1 MTDAAEPILEQGASD
16 TPSPHPVF
24 PRDPTAGVKR
34 PVKPLNLV
42 HITPGISPC
51 EPPAFEWVD
60 PLTLVVDE
68 AYQRQLSER
77 SLDLIRKII
86 GNWDWRRFKPP
97 VVTRCELGLVV
108 IDGQHTAIAA
118 ATHPEIGQ
126 IPVMVVETGSAAE
139 QARAFVGHNRDRLGI
154 TQMQVHFAAVAAGD
168 EDALTIDQVCQRA
181 GVRLLRMTPG
191 NGAWKPCDT
200 IAVHGI
206 GALINRR
213 GAQKARIILQVLAEA
228 RCAPVTAGQI
238 KAVEMLLHDPEYR
251 DHVVAADITSALL
264 ALGVGEAEREAKV
277 FAAAHSVPAWRAL
290 GIILYRKAR
299 RGRRRAD

>member
-1 MTDAAEPILEQGASD
+1 MSEDNPQRAEPGLA
-16 TPSPHPVF
+16 PHPVV
-24 PRDPTAGVKR
+24 PRDPAEGLKRSVKA
-34 PVKPLNLV
+34 LNLV
-42 HITPGISPC
+42 HIVPGMTAGPV
-51 EPPAFEWVD
+51 PAFEWVD
-60 PLTLVVDE
+60 PVSLMVDE

-77 SLDLIRKII
+77 SLELIRKIVA
-86 GNWDWRRFKPP
+86 NWDWRRFKPP
-97 VVTRCELGLVV
+97 VVTRSELGLVV

-118 ATHPEIGQ
+118 ATHPDVGQ
-126 IPVMVVETGSAAE
+126 IPVMVVETASAAE

-238 KAVEMLLHDPEYR
+238 KAVEMLLHDAEYR
-251 DHVVAADITSALL
+251 DHVAPADITSALL

-277 FAAAHSVPAWRAL
+277 FAAAHNVPAWRGL
-290 GIILYRKAR
+290 GVILFRKAR

>member
-1 MTDAAEPILEQGASD
+1 MTEQSGFA
-16 TPSPHPVF
+16 PHPVSPPDF
-24 PRDPTAGVKR
+24 AARPKR
-34 PVKPLNLV
+34 QIKALNLV
-42 HITPGISPC
+42 HIEPGPVQGG
-51 EPPAFEWVD
+51 EPTFQWVD
-60 PLTLVVDE
+60 PAELMVDE

-77 SLDLIRKII
+77 SLDLIRRIVA
-86 GNWDWRRFKPP
+86 NWDWRRFKPP
-97 VVTRCELGLVV
+97 IVARQTDLLVV

-118 ATHPEIGQ
+118 ATHPDVSR
-126 IPVMVVETGSAAE
+126 IPVMMVEADDLAA

-154 TQMQVHFAAVAAGD
+154 TQMQMHFAAVAAGD

-181 GVRLLRMTPG
+181 GVKILKMTPG

-228 RCAPVTAGQI
+228 RCTPITAGQI
-238 KAVEMLLHDPEYR
+238 KAVEMLLHDAEYR
-251 DHVVAADITSALL
+251 DQVQAADITSAIL
-264 ALGVGEAEREAKV
+264 AMGPDVAEQEAKV
-277 FAAAHSVPAWRAL
+277 FAAAHNVPVWRAL
-290 GIILYRKAR
+290 GIVLFKRAR